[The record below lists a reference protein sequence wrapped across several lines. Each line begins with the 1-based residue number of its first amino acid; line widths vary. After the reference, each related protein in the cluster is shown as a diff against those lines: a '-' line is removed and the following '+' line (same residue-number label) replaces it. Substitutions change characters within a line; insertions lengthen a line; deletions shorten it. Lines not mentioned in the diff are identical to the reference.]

1 MSETPAEP
9 RQGDTRAR
17 LLDAAEAL
25 ARRLG
30 PGNLSL
36 DAVAAEAGV
45 SKGGLLYHFPS
56 KARLMEALVDH
67 HLARLDTALRTEEV
81 TGRPNAAITAYMA
94 HFLQEFAC
102 GTPPPSG
109 LLVVL
114 AENPR
119 LLDPVRAR
127 ERDFLDRI
135 RADATDPDLATVA
148 FLVVHALRAMKLL
161 GTEVLNDAEVKAL
174 LARLGHQFGQQDS
187 DS

>member
-1 MSETPAEP
+1 MPDTSTEP
-9 RQGDTRAR
+9 RQGDTRSR
-17 LLDAAEAL
+17 LLAAAQAL

-56 KARLMEALVDH
+56 KARLMEALVDL
-67 HLARLDTALRTEEV
+67 HLERLDTALRAEEV
-81 TGRPNAAITAYMA
+81 TGRPNAAITAYLA
-94 HFLQEFAC
+94 HFQQDYAQ
-102 GTPPPSG
+102 GTPPASG
-109 LLVVL
+109 LLLAL

-135 RADATDPDLATVA
+135 RADATDPDLATLA
-148 FLVVHALRAMKLL
+148 FLVIHALRAMKLL
-161 GTEVLNDAEVKAL
+161 GTEVLDDAEINEL
-174 LARLGHQFGQQDS
+174 LARLHCQLAQHDS
-187 DS
+187 NG